1 MMRVGDL
8 DLEFIRNKVVAL
20 DKDGPP
26 RVFAV
31 GEAGGNGVRLIRTHL
46 TVLKPLFNCAVLI
59 PSIVAGEGLLR
70 RRVHVL
76 EDLILALKDGD
87 GLNSQL
93 VGVLSANFLA
103 DLLLVLDVLM
113 CLVDINMSSRKS
125 LFKKRATINL
135 IWDAKGTL

>member
-1 MMRVGDL
+1 MRLV
-8 DLEFIRNKVVAL
+8 
-20 DKDGPP
+20 
-26 RVFAV
+26 
-31 GEAGGNGVRLIRTHL
+31 RTHL
-46 TVLKPLFNCAVLI
+46 AVLEPLLDCAVLI

-93 VGVLSANFLA
+93 VGVLSTNLLA